1 MEKKQTITSMFFF
14 FVALTKRF
22 LTDFWIF
29 PQTFADWYSFGGYLD
44 SCSVRRQTDGKVWK
58 LG

>member
-29 PQTFADWYSFGGYLD
+29 PQTFAD
-44 SCSVRRQTDGKVWK
+44 
-58 LG
+58 